1 MKMEYEKI
9 TDAGQFRKQELTG
22 FSALFAV
29 EQGMRMEL
37 YRWYLEPTAIE

>member
-22 FSALFAV
+22 FFLF
-29 EQGMRMEL
+29 
-37 YRWYLEPTAIE
+37 YLLWSRECGWSFTDGIWNRR